1 MLHHVLRDPN
11 KAQLSFHIH
20 NHLLAISFSGRSV
33 SNTGNFRFSSCIQKA
48 DIQVQLYHDEVR
60 EAREVSFELS
70 LDQVS
75 EGLQILLTLFLSKE
89 EQHKLNLNSRGS
101 CPMISGSCALYEASH
116 FESQHLY
123 CIDL

>member
-1 MLHHVLRDPN
+1 MLHHLLRDPN

-20 NHLLAISFSGRSV
+20 NHLLAISFSGRSG

-48 DIQVQLYHDEVR
+48 GIQVQLYHDEVR

-75 EGLQILLTLFLSKE
+75 EGLQILLTLFL
-89 EQHKLNLNSRGS
+89 NLKILDQYTVVSHLPPVESLTETSTRFLTKSSINSSTGS
-101 CPMISGSCALYEASH
+101 
-116 FESQHLY
+116 
-123 CIDL
+123 